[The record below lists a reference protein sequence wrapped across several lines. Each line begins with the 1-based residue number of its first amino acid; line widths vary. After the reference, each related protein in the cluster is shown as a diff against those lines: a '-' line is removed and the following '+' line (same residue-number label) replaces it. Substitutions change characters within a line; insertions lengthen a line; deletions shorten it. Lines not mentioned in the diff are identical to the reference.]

1 MFDMLISYRQM
12 QVLAN
17 RRMQRGLSLIEMM
30 ISITIGLIILSAMAT
45 LFSNQSKVRSELDKS
60 NRMIDNGR
68 YALELLSDN
77 LSMAGFYGN
86 YEPASGVPAA
96 TPAPCNLTTLTTAA
110 TNLDVLRHHVQ
121 GYDATVAANQIAVLP
136 PACVPAAAPP
146 LPAFNYDV
154 PGNATTLKAGS
165 DILVMRRTS
174 TAASIATAAAVA
186 TTTYLQVSN
195 CAIATTFY
203 QITTGAPVTSLFEGD
218 CVSNSSLRPFI
229 VQMYF
234 VSPENNVGDGIP
246 TLKRIELDSTGAW
259 VTTPLVEGIEYM
271 QVEYGV
277 DGDSNGDGAVDMAV
291 FDGAPD
297 SYVQICQNAPVQC
310 WSRVVSVKI
319 HIIARN
325 IDPTPGYTDT
335 KTYVLGTTGG
345 LPNNFGPFNAAPY
358 NAAPNPVTYPTLANY
373 KRHAYTKVIRLVNPS
388 GRLAP

>member
-1 MFDMLISYRQM
+1 MLTPSSRM
-12 QVLAN
+12 QVFVQA
-17 RRMQRGLSLIEMM
+17 QRGLSLIEMM

-77 LSMAGFYGN
+77 LSMAGFYGS
-86 YEPASGVPAA
+86 YVPTTGVPAA
-96 TPAPCNLTTLTTAA
+96 TPDPCDLAVLTNAA

-121 GYDATVAANQIAVLP
+121 GFNAATAIVGATGVSAACGVYAAVAANNITPKTGSDVLAMRRASTSTP
-136 PACVPAAAPP
+136 VAAASAAAAPNS
-146 LPAFNYDV
+146 AN
-154 PGNATTLKAGS
+154 T
-165 DILVMRRTS
+165 I
-174 TAASIATAAAVA
+174 
-186 TTTYLQVSN
+186 YLQVSN
-195 CAIATTFY
+195 CTTATTPY
-203 QITTGAPVTSLFEGD
+203 QIAAGAPATSLLDKD
-218 CVSNSSLRPFI
+218 CTTAASLRPFI
-229 VQMYF
+229 TQIYLVT
-234 VSPENNVGDGIP
+234 SDNNAGDGIP
-246 TLKRIELDSTGAW
+246 TLKRVELDQATGAL

-277 DGDSNGDGAVDMAV
+277 DGDSNGDGIVDMAV

-297 SYVQICQNAPVQC
+297 SYVQTCPNATC

-335 KTYVLGTTGG
+335 KTYVLGAAG
-345 LPNNFGPFNAAPY
+345 NFGPFNAAPY
-358 NAAPNPVTYPTLANY
+358 NAAPNPTTYPTLANY